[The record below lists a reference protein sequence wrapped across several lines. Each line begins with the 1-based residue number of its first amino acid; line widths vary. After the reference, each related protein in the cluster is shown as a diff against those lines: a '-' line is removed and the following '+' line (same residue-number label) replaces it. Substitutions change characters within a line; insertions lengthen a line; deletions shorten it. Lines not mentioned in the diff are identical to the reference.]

1 MDFIS
6 GVTRWQVE
14 AAISDPSV
22 PVKEVHRWTALIRAL
37 NSGWAG
43 LSPNLKGAGYVSL
56 GAALLIVMASMVKQ
70 LSQTLPTLEIQFV
83 RFGMGL
89 LILVPVLWRLGF
101 RRLKTTKI
109 RLHATRGF
117 IGFLANT
124 CLYFALANMA
134 IADAITIQFS
144 RPLVM
149 VVIAVLILKHVVGWQ
164 RALVAAVGFVGIMLI
179 TRPFGD
185 GFQPWALVALTGTIF
200 ASSVVFVIKELTRT
214 EETMVIMF
222 YFALF
227 TTLFSA
233 IPAAIVWQ
241 TPTSWEFVLLFT
253 AGLIGITGQSLFTQG
268 LRLGET
274 TFVMPFDY
282 MRIVYSFVIGI
293 IWFSE
298 IPGLWSYLGSAL
310 IVVSSFYL
318 IRTERVGKQ
327 NADEQAQAVNSSRR

>member
-1 MDFIS
+1 MP
-6 GVTRWQVE
+6 
-14 AAISDPSV
+14 DPSV
-22 PVKEVHRWTALIRAL
+22 SPEDLHRRTAFLRILISR
-37 NSGWAG
+37 WDG

-56 GAALLIVMASMVKQ
+56 GAALLIVMASMVKY
-70 LSQTLPTLEIQFV
+70 LSQTLPPLEIQFV

-89 LILVPVLWRLGF
+89 MILVPVLWRLGF
-101 RRLKTTKI
+101 RRLRTTKI

-117 IGFLANT
+117 VGFLANT

-134 IADAITIQFS
+134 ISDAITIQFS

-164 RALVAAVGFVGIMLI
+164 RALVAAVGFAGIILI

-185 GFQPWALVALTGTIF
+185 GFQPWALVALTGAIF
-200 ASSVVFVIKELTRT
+200 ASSAAFVIKELTRT

-222 YFALF
+222 YFAFF

-233 IPAAIVWQ
+233 IPAAFVWQ
-241 TPTSWEFVLLFT
+241 TPNSWELVVLFT
-253 AGLIGITGQSLFTQG
+253 AGLIGITGQSLFTHG
-268 LRLGET
+268 LGLGET

-293 IWFSE
+293 IWFGE

-310 IVVSSFYL
+310 IVVSGLFL
-318 IRTERVGKQ
+318 IRTESVGKRTT
-327 NADEQAQAVNSSRR
+327 DESSQAVNSSRR